1 MTKTT
6 SSFISFCIFQAKS
19 TDFLCPYT
27 AHCFA
32 LCHCCDFDACDCEMT
47 CPDNCTCYHDQSWAT
62 NIVECASAG
71 FWEPPTA
78 IPMDATEVYLPGNR
92 FEILGGYPAMT
103 GTVRRRN
110 VGHF

>member
-1 MTKTT
+1 
-6 SSFISFCIFQAKS
+6 
-19 TDFLCPYT
+19 
-27 AHCFA
+27 
-32 LCHCCDFDACDCEMT
+32 MT

-92 FEILGGYPAMT
+92 FEILGELVSEVAMT
-103 GTVRRRN
+103 VTARG
-110 VGHF
+110 FKCWALFKMLL

>member
-1 MTKTT
+1 M
-6 SSFISFCIFQAKS
+6 
-19 TDFLCPYT
+19 CPYT

-92 FEILGGYPAMT
+92 FEILGWYPEMT
-103 GTVRRRN
+103 VTTLEMSWGCYVPDRLYLE
-110 VGHF
+110 

>member
-1 MTKTT
+1 
-6 SSFISFCIFQAKS
+6 
-19 TDFLCPYT
+19 
-27 AHCFA
+27 
-32 LCHCCDFDACDCEMT
+32 MT

-92 FEILGGYPAMT
+92 FEILGGNPAMT
-103 GTVRRRN
+103 VTLRGFKMLGT
-110 VGHF
+110 FKMLL